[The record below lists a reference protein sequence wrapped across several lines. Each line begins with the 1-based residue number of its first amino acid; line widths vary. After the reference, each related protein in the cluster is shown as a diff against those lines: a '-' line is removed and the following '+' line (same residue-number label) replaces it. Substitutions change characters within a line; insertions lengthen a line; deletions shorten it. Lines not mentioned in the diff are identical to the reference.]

1 MRFFRWS
8 FVVWA
13 NNNISTSTAIVIF
26 GAFIGLLII
35 IAVIKFWV
43 WAKHEEKYEKYY
55 KPFYMKYSDVFPPEG
70 VIRQCAPRRDDTDDR
85 STTFIELQEDF
96 EVGLVKYINVFRDLY
111 KRSYNG
117 KEPTDEELAEY
128 MRHSK
133 PYDPDYDFDE
143 NESEFKENLKET
155 AKYIPGLILMGMLL
169 MLWYSTR
176 W

>member
-1 MRFFRWS
+1 MRFFEWA

-13 NNNISTSTAIVIF
+13 SHNTSTSTVIVIF
-26 GAFIGLLII
+26 GVSIGVLII
-35 IAVIKFWV
+35 IAVIKFWE
-43 WAKHEEKYEKYY
+43 WDIDEEIFEKYY
-55 KPFYMKYSDVFPPEG
+55 KPFYMKYSDVFPPEEE
-70 VIRQCAPRRDDTDDR
+70 IRQCAPRHDEADDR

-117 KEPTDEELAEY
+117 KEPTDEELAEF

-133 PYDPDYDFDE
+133 PYNPDYDFDE

-155 AKYIPGLILMGMLL
+155 AKYIPGLILMGVLL
-169 MLWYSTR
+169 IWWYSTR